1 MDTQGFLLVVKVHA
15 ANIADRVGAGL
26 LLQNLRG
33 RFPRL
38 CHLFT
43 DAAYNGILPAWIE
56 TYLGWKTEMVPKV
69 EKTSPQSTGG
79 FQLQRHRWKIER
91 TFGWLIRFRRLALWR
106 ELEQQAPSGK
116 LYAQTAAQMIA
127 VHRLREPEPLHAH
140 L

>member
-91 TFGWLIRFRRLALWR
+91 TFGWLIRFRRLARDYEGLPSS
-106 ELEQQAPSGK
+106 LEAFIH
-116 LYAQTAAQMIA
+116 LAAI
-127 VHRLREPEPLHAH
+127 RLFLTRLTPFRC
-140 L
+140 